1 MKKWEIISTTFSGAA
16 HWSWKVNLTLT
27 KKVPVIFHNL
37 RGYDSHL
44 FFYELTKFDAKI
56 DVIPNGLE
64 KNMAFIL
71 DKYLV
76 FIDGMQFMNSCLKN

>member
-1 MKKWEIISTTFSGAA
+1 MT
-16 HWSWKVNLTLT
+16 
-27 KKVPVIFHNL
+27 VI
-37 RGYDSHL
+37 Y